1 MKTTQPI
8 VRLGTILLAGALAT
22 AAHAAPAVV
31 LTEAAREYALGP
43 SVEYLEDRDGTIAF
57 DDIRAGTHDERFV
70 RNTAPVMNFGFTKS
84 AYWMRVTVKNNHPAI
99 QNWLLEVG
107 YPHHDYIR
115 FYSPSPSG
123 KYEMRTAGDRVAFN
137 EREVRYHTF
146 LFRLAI
152 PRGSSM
158 TVYLRFQT
166 ESSFQVPL
174 TLWEPTAFAETVNR
188 SQYGFG
194 VYYGIMIVMLL
205 YNLFLFIGIRERV
218 YLIYILFIGA
228 FILGQM
234 SLNGFAFEYLW
245 FAVPWWANVSVLF
258 SLFLSIFFSILFC
271 RDYLNTKANVPA
283 IDKVLL
289 VLLGCSVLGM
299 GMSIFAPYALGVKFV
314 ALMATVLAI
323 PSIAAGIICMRKG
336 VPAAKYYL
344 IAWLALLIGVMLLG
358 LRNLGAVPTFFLT
371 TYSIQIGSAM
381 QVVLLSLGLADR
393 INTMRRERYLAQQ
406 EALESHREMLAA
418 QEKLV
423 EQLKETD
430 RIKDEM
436 NRDLERKVEERT
448 AELKSARDQLWG
460 EMQLAKKI
468 QTVLLPERPAIP
480 GFQIAAH
487 MQPADEVGGDYYD
500 IINVEGLDW
509 LVIGDVSGHGV
520 PAGLI
525 MMMVQTAIHTA
536 LAGKP
541 NLKPQ
546 RLLSHINQVVTANI
560 KKLNEDKYMTITV
573 LACLKNGKFYF
584 SGLHQD
590 IMVYRAA
597 TKAVEIVE
605 TDGIW
610 LGLVDDIKGM
620 LHDSDLTLA
629 SGDVML
635 LYTDGITEAWRRG
648 ARKDERDP
656 ESDMFG
662 DERLKS
668 CLLALGEKEPEEIK
682 RGILDEMRDY
692 MPADDV
698 TLLIVKKG

>member
-1 MKTTQPI
+1 
-8 VRLGTILLAGALAT
+8 
-22 AAHAAPAVV
+22 
-31 LTEAAREYALGP
+31 
-43 SVEYLEDRDGTIAF
+43 
-57 DDIRAGTHDERFV
+57 
-70 RNTAPVMNFGFTKS
+70 
-84 AYWMRVTVKNNHPAI
+84 
-99 QNWLLEVG
+99 
-107 YPHHDYIR
+107 
-115 FYSPSPSG
+115 
-123 KYEMRTAGDRVAFN
+123 
-137 EREVRYHTF
+137 
-146 LFRLAI
+146 
-152 PRGSSM
+152 
-158 TVYLRFQT
+158 
-166 ESSFQVPL
+166 
-174 TLWEPTAFAETVNR
+174 
-188 SQYGFG
+188 
-194 VYYGIMIVMLL
+194 
-205 YNLFLFIGIRERV
+205 
-218 YLIYILFIGA
+218 
-228 FILGQM
+228 
-234 SLNGFAFEYLW
+234 
-245 FAVPWWANVSVLF
+245 
-258 SLFLSIFFSILFC
+258 
-271 RDYLNTKANVPA
+271 
-283 IDKVLL
+283 
-289 VLLGCSVLGM
+289 
-299 GMSIFAPYALGVKFV
+299 
-314 ALMATVLAI
+314 
-323 PSIAAGIICMRKG
+323 
-336 VPAAKYYL
+336 
-344 IAWLALLIGVMLLG
+344 
-358 LRNLGAVPTFFLT
+358 
-371 TYSIQIGSAM
+371 
-381 QVVLLSLGLADR
+381 
-393 INTMRRERYLAQQ
+393 
-406 EALESHREMLAA
+406 
-418 QEKLV
+418 
-423 EQLKETD
+423 
-430 RIKDEM
+430 
-436 NRDLERKVEERT
+436 
-448 AELKSARDQLWG
+448 RDQLWG

-468 QTVLLPERPAIP
+468 QTVLLPDRPEIE
-480 GFQIAAH
+480 GFQIAAY

-500 IINVEGLDW
+500 IINVDGLDW

-668 CLLALGEKEPEEIK
+668 CLLTLGEKEPEEIK